1 MTKSAPL
8 FALTFALAGLVA
20 LASPAAAY
28 NKPTWKPE
36 DKPRVPV
43 SAPSTYSCA
52 NELGHLRRVYEDQLD
67 FITDSE
73 DVSIVPV
80 CVGEDYGVMRNDGN
94 AGALRQHIADNDA
107 MIEALDRA
115 NFLSNDVVGVRMTGD
130 DSVILY
136 VHTFFYR

>member
-1 MTKSAPL
+1 MTKSSSLLAITL
-8 FALTFALAGLVA
+8 AASALMALAGPA
-20 LASPAAAY
+20 LAY
-28 NKPTWKPE
+28 NKPTYPE
-36 DKPRVPV
+36 RPRVPV

-67 FITDSE
+67 FVTDSQ

-80 CVGEDYGVMRNDGN
+80 CLGEDYGVMRNDGN
-94 AGALRQHIADNDA
+94 AGALRQHIAYNDA
-107 MIEALDRA
+107 MLEALAAA
-115 NFLSNDVVGVRMTGD
+115 NFLSDDVVGVRMTGD